1 MLPDLSL
8 RRPVLASVVSILI
21 VILGIAGLSR
31 MPIRELPDVDAAEV
45 TVSVAYVGAG
55 PAVVDAEVTTVIEGA
70 ISTVAGVDSFTT
82 EAELGGSRTV
92 ITFEPSR
99 DIDQA
104 TADVRAAVQAVASG
118 HSLLVFNLEQRDS

>member
-82 EAELGGSRTV
+82 NSA
-92 ITFEPSR
+92 
-99 DIDQA
+99 A
-104 TADVRAAVQAVASG
+104 RAP
-118 HSLLVFNLEQRDS
+118 